1 MKIKVASDT
10 DSIMNIKAFFA
21 TREQLLYLF
30 AAAVPI
36 AFIAWNS
43 LLNNF
48 AIESAQFDGE
58 KIGLLQSIR
67 EVPGLLAFSIVFVLL
82 IFRQQNAAYLSLF
95 LLGLGTF
102 LTGFFPTTLGL
113 YTTTLIMSIGFHYLE
128 TLNNSLSLQWIDKKN
143 APSFLGKLSAIRSFI
158 GLGTLA
164 VLYVLMKFCDVGYI
178 GIYVLS
184 GGVTMFLAFVA
195 WLGFEHFKDDVIQ
208 ETKLFMRKKYWLF
221 YVLTFLAGARRQIV
235 VVFAGFLLVE
245 KFHFNVENMVLLLI
259 TNTILNMIFA
269 PYAGKLIER
278 FGEKLSLRIE
288 YLSIVLIF
296 ILYGLVQSQTMAVSL
311 YIIDN
316 LFFTIAIALKTY
328 FQKIADPKDI
338 AITSGVGFTI
348 NHIAAVFLPFTLGI
362 VWIYS
367 HSVVFFIGAAIAVVS
382 FVLTF
387 FIAKKEQS
395 CVYM

>member
-1 MKIKVASDT
+1 
-10 DSIMNIKAFFA
+10 MNIKAFFA